1 MNDTTRLILAIVL
14 SGGLLLAYQTFM
26 TNPQPPAQQTAQVEQ
41 SVKKEKAAAEP
52 QTAQMKTPAA
62 PTAPAPE
69 PLTKAREI
77 IVENQVAT
85 LVFSVRGGALKKVI
99 LKKFYNQP
107 GEKGGN
113 LVMLDLKENQQ
124 LSLGTIIPKL
134 APQLNKRI
142 FTADK
147 DSLVVG
153 KDGQASL
160 VFTYRTEY
168 FEIQKKYTFRSDK
181 YDYDLDLSV
190 KNLTNAPFEIAP
202 EMILTGNSPKDK
214 ANAYSFSGAE
224 VWMNKGLEELDK
236 GDLEDKPVLT
246 GDISWTTIN
255 IPYFMSGL
263 VPTTKD
269 ISEKRT
275 VRGTTQDQIM
285 TTVLLEAAATVQP
298 NQSTSYQY
306 LVYTGPRDLDILEP
320 LGHDLANAID
330 FGWFDILAK
339 PMLVLLNLL
348 YGWIGNYGVAII
360 IITLL
365 TKIVFWPL
373 ARKSYKSM
381 KAMQSLQPQ
390 IMKIREKYKGDKQRM
405 NQEVMG
411 LYKTYK
417 INPMGGCLPMVV
429 QIPVFIAFYKVLGGS
444 IELRHAPF
452 MLWIN
457 DLSAPDRLMIGFDIP
472 YVGGLPVLTLL
483 MGASMFLQ
491 QKMTPTPGDPAQAKM
506 MLLMPVVFTF
516 MFISFPSGL
525 VLYWLVNNVLGIAQQ
540 YMTNKGKA

>member
-1 MNDTTRLILAIVL
+1 L

-26 TNPQPPAQQTAQVEQ
+26 TSPQPPAQKTAQVEQ
-41 SVKKEKAAAEP
+41 SDQKKKAPAETKAAEIETPA
-52 QTAQMKTPAA
+52 TPAA
-62 PTAPAPE
+62 PAAAAPVTAS
-69 PLTKAREI
+69 KAKEI

-85 LVFSVRGGALKKVI
+85 LVFSERGGALKKVT
-99 LKKFYNQP
+99 LKKYFNEP

-113 LVMLDLKENQQ
+113 LVMLDIKNGDN

-134 APQLNKRI
+134 APQLNQRI
-142 FTADK
+142 FTANTDK
-147 DSLVVG
+147 LLV
-153 KDGQASL
+153 DGAGESSL
-160 VFTYRTEY
+160 VFTYRTQY
-168 FEIQKKYTFRSDK
+168 FEVQKIYTFSSDK
-181 YDYDLDLSV
+181 YDYNLNLKV
-190 KNLTNAPFEIAP
+190 TNLTDAPFEVAP
-202 EMILTGNSPKDK
+202 EMILTGTSPEDNV
-214 ANAYSFSGAE
+214 NAYSFSGAE
-224 VWMNKGLEELDK
+224 IWMNKGLEELDK

-255 IPYFMSGL
+255 IPYFMSAL

-269 ISEKRT
+269 ASQKRT
-275 VRGTTQDQIM
+275 IRGKAAEHTM
-285 TTVLLEAAATVQP
+285 TTVLLEDAATLKP
-298 NQSTSYQY
+298 NQTLNLSYM
-306 LVYTGPRDLDILEP
+306 VYTGPRDLDILEP
-320 LGHDLANAID
+320 LGHELANAID

-348 YGWIGNYGVAII
+348 YGWLGNYGIAII
-360 IITLL
+360 IVTIL

-457 DLSAPDRLMIGFDIP
+457 DLSAPDRLMVGFDIP
-472 YVGGLPVLTLL
+472 YVGGLPILTLL